1 MKKDRSAKKKKTSG
15 GLVGLA
21 GRAWTRAERSPVYQR
36 SAAFYERRKR
46 WAPLLFFFG
55 GVLWD
60 ILTLDRIDAWFD
72 NLILLVYLIV
82 LGGLILAAT
91 LVAYERTASQRLVSY
106 RRWFPHAI
114 QFFLGALF
122 SAYVIFYFQ
131 SATLAPS
138 SGFLVLL
145 VILLVANEFIHQ
157 RLFNLYL
164 LFALY
169 FLASFSFFLFFI
181 PVVTKTMSYGM
192 FWLAGLLSLGL
203 VGAMLVYLWS
213 RSIFAKARSFL
224 YALGIV
230 TVLFGVLNG
239 FYLLHWIPPVPLAM
253 RFGGAFHHVSREG
266 YHFDLRF
273 EQPAWY
279 QVWADSDTP
288 FHYAEGDTV
297 FAFAA
302 VFAPTRLRK
311 TIYHRWRVYDDAQRA
326 WVSTDRI
333 GYDVEGGRYRGY
345 RGYTFKRNVRPGAWR
360 VDVETEAGR
369 IIGRIR
375 FDVVPVR
382 APVTRLKRVL
392 YE

>member
-1 MKKDRSAKKKKTSG
+1 MEKDPSASEAKASQG
-15 GLVGLA
+15 RA
-21 GRAWTRAERSPVYQR
+21 GRAKAWVERSLVYQR
-36 SAAFYERRKR
+36 AAAFSERRKR
-46 WAPLLFFFG
+46 WMPLLFFFG

-60 ILTLDRIDAWFD
+60 VLTLDRIGAWFD
-72 NLILLVYLIV
+72 NLILLVYLMV

-91 LVAYERTASQRLVSY
+91 LLTYERAASPRLMQH
-106 RRWFPHAI
+106 RRWLPHAI

-122 SAYVIFYFQ
+122 SAYVVFYFQ

-138 SGFLVLL
+138 SVFLVLL
-145 VILLVANEFIHQ
+145 VVLLVANEFIHQ

-164 LFALY
+164 LLGLY
-169 FLASFSFFLFFI
+169 FLAGFSFFLFFI
-181 PVVTKTMSYGM
+181 PVVTKTMGYGM

-203 VGAMLVYLWS
+203 LGAMLAYLRA
-213 RSIFAKARSFL
+213 RSIFASTRQFV
-224 YALGIV
+224 YAAGV
-230 TVLFGVLNG
+230 VVALFGLLNV

-253 RFGGAFHHVSREG
+253 RFGGVFHHASREG
-266 YHFDLRF
+266 PVFDLRY

-279 QVWADSDTP
+279 QFWVDSDQR

-297 FAFAA
+297 FAFTA

-311 TIYHRWRVYDDAQRA
+311 TIYHRWRVYDKAQHA

-333 GYDVEGGRYRGY
+333 GYEVEGGRNRGY

-360 VDVETEAGR
+360 VDVETDAGR
-369 IIGRIR
+369 VIGRIR
-375 FDVVPVR
+375 FDVVPVGAR
-382 APVTRLKRVL
+382 VTRLKRVV